1 MDEAQLKDLIE
12 RVLNRIELYSP
23 EASDLVFKTLKVES
37 LLKYVRQIKGIAVG
51 FGQCEPWVAVDI
63 CKNYLSYRPDMMKKV
78 AKAIEVN
85 LSHFT
90 QPTEENWD
98 FILETNLA
106 AQIAMCRLHYRRIPS
121 KLPSSLKGQAQYW
134 KKYYN
139 TEGGKGDPEHFIEVV
154 KKWLR

>member
-63 CKNYLSYRPDMMKKV
+63 CKNYLKYRPDLMKQV
-78 AKAIEVN
+78 ADTINVK
-85 LSHFT
+85 LSYFT
-90 QPTEENWD
+90 LPKEEDWAW
-98 FILETNLA
+98 ILETNIA
-106 AQIAMCRLHYRRIPS
+106 AMISFCRLHYRRIP
-121 KLPSSLKGQAQYW
+121 KALP
-134 KKYYN
+134 KKNLDEQCIY
-139 TEGGKGDPEHFIEVV
+139 
-154 KKWLR
+154 

>member
-63 CKNYLSYRPDMMKKV
+63 CKNYLKYRPDLMKQV
-78 AKAIEVN
+78 ADTINVK
-85 LSHFT
+85 LSYFT
-90 QPTEENWD
+90 LPKEEDWAW
-98 FILETNLA
+98 ILETNIA
-106 AQIAMCRLHYRRIPS
+106 AMISFCRLHYRRIP
-121 KLPSSLKGQAQYW
+121 KALPKKNLDEQWIYY

-139 TEGGKGDPEHFIEVV
+139 TERGKATNDHWMEI
-154 KKWLR
+154 LS

>member
-1 MDEAQLKDLIE
+1 MDESQLKDLIE

-63 CKNYLSYRPDMMKKV
+63 CKNYLKYRPDLMKLV
-78 AKAIEVN
+78 ADTTNVK
-85 LSHFT
+85 LSYFT
-90 QPTEENWD
+90 LPKEEDWAW
-98 FILETNLA
+98 ILETNIA
-106 AQIAMCRLHYRRIPS
+106 AMISFCRLHYRRIP
-121 KLPSSLKGQAQYW
+121 KPLPKKNLDEQWIYY

-139 TEGGKGDPEHFIEVV
+139 TERGKATNDHWMDI
-154 KKWLR
+154 LS

>member
-63 CKNYLSYRPDMMKKV
+63 CKNYLKYRPDLMKQV
-78 AKAIEVN
+78 AETINVK
-85 LSHFT
+85 LSYFT
-90 QPTEENWD
+90 LPKEEDWAW
-98 FILETNLA
+98 ILETNIA
-106 AQIAMCRLHYRRIPS
+106 AMISFCRLHYRRIP
-121 KLPSSLKGQAQYW
+121 KALPKKNLDEQWIYY

-139 TEGGKGDPEHFIEVV
+139 TERGKATNDHWMDI
-154 KKWLR
+154 LS

>member
-12 RVLNRIELYSP
+12 RVLNKIELYSP

-63 CKNYLSYRPDMMKKV
+63 CKNYLKYRPDLMKQV
-78 AKAIEVN
+78 ADTINVK
-85 LSHFT
+85 LSYFT
-90 QPTEENWD
+90 LPKEEDWAW
-98 FILETNLA
+98 ILETNIA
-106 AQIAMCRLHYRRIPS
+106 AMISFCRLHYRRIP
-121 KLPSSLKGQAQYW
+121 KALPKKNLDEQWIYY

-139 TEGGKGDPEHFIEVV
+139 TERGKATNDHWMDI
-154 KKWLR
+154 LS

>member
-1 MDEAQLKDLIE
+1 MDESQLKDLIE

-63 CKNYLSYRPDMMKKV
+63 CKNYLKYRPDLMKQV
-78 AKAIEVN
+78 AETINVK
-85 LSHFT
+85 LSYFT
-90 QPTEENWD
+90 LPKEEDWAW
-98 FILETNLA
+98 ILETNIA
-106 AQIAMCRLHYRRIPS
+106 AMISFCRLHYRRIP
-121 KLPSSLKGQAQYW
+121 KPLPKQNLDEQWIYY

-139 TEGGKGDPEHFIEVV
+139 TERGKATNDHWMDV
-154 KKWLR
+154 LS

>member
-1 MDEAQLKDLIE
+1 MDESQLKDLIE

-63 CKNYLSYRPDMMKKV
+63 CKNYLKYRPDLMKQV
-78 AKAIEVN
+78 ADTANVK
-85 LSHFT
+85 LSYFT
-90 QPTEENWD
+90 LPKEEDWAW
-98 FILETNLA
+98 ILETNIA
-106 AQIAMCRLHYRRIPS
+106 AMISFCRLHYRRIP
-121 KLPSSLKGQAQYW
+121 KALPKKNLDEQWIYY

-139 TEGGKGDPEHFIEVV
+139 TERGKATNDHWMDI
-154 KKWLR
+154 LS